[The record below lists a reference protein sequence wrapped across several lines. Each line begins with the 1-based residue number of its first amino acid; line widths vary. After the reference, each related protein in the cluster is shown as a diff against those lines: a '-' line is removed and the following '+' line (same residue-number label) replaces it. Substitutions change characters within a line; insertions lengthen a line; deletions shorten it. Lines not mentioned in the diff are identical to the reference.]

1 MNRLGNLESGIQKI
15 EENTEG
21 ITTMTKDFD
30 DTNWKQE
37 ILGSLEFN
45 QSKFASKLLK
55 NGAKS
60 FMQSIYLGY
69 LYTRWKKLKG
79 YDKYDPKPNDG
90 QCQSSFLEFERKVSQ
105 Q

>member
-1 MNRLGNLESGIQKI
+1 
-15 EENTEG
+15 
-21 ITTMTKDFD
+21 MTKDFD

-60 FMQSIYLGY
+60 FMQIIYLGY
-69 LYTRWKKLKG
+69 LYNR
-79 YDKYDPKPNDG
+79 
-90 QCQSSFLEFERKVSQ
+90 
-105 Q
+105 

>member
-1 MNRLGNLESGIQKI
+1 MN
-15 EENTEG
+15 
-21 ITTMTKDFD
+21 KDFD

-45 QSKFASKLLK
+45 QSKFASKLK
-55 NGAKS
+55 EWSKT

-79 YDKYDPKPNDG
+79 YDKFDPVEN
-90 QCQSSFLEFERKVSQ
+90 QCQSSFKEFERRLNDLFHSM
-105 Q
+105 

>member
-1 MNRLGNLESGIQKI
+1 MQK
-15 EENTEG
+15 E
-21 ITTMTKDFD
+21 FD

-55 NGAKS
+55 DGARS
-60 FMQSIYLGY
+60 YMQSIYLGY

-79 YDKYDPKPNDG
+79 YDKLIPNLRVRVP
-90 QCQSSFLEFERKVSQ
+90 FLRLKIFEMSNQRMKVLHKLL
-105 Q
+105 

>member
-1 MNRLGNLESGIQKI
+1 
-15 EENTEG
+15 
-21 ITTMTKDFD
+21 MTKDFD

-45 QSKFASKLLK
+45 QSKFVSRLLK

-60 FMQSIYLGY
+60 FMENVYLGY

-79 YDKYDPKPNDG
+79 YDKFNPTENKG
-90 QCQSSFLEFERKVSQ
+90 QLQSSLKEFWKETK
-105 Q
+105 

>member
-1 MNRLGNLESGIQKI
+1 MNRGGNLESGIQKI
-15 EENTEG
+15 EENIG
-21 ITTMTKDFD
+21 GATTMNKDSD

-55 NGAKS
+55 KGVKS
-60 FMQSIYLGY
+60 LLQSIYYGY

-79 YDKYDPKPNDG
+79 YDKFDPKENTG
-90 QCQSSFLEFERKVSQ
+90 QMQSSLKEFWKRTK
-105 Q
+105 